1 MLRERTGP
9 HGEGA
14 FSRVSG
20 TAGQVRADGVRM
32 NLSQLY
38 YFSKLAEVQHY
49 ANAAKELYITQPSL
63 SHAIKSLE
71 SELGVPL
78 FEREGRRMKLTP
90 FGRAF
95 VEYVNRGLREI
106 DKGVELAQEYNGK
119 LGGAVKIGAVYTVQG
134 DYLPMLI
141 RDYRSQYGSNV
152 KFNLFQGF
160 SEPLVEALERDEY
173 DVVFAAK
180 VANKPNLCFEHVVSH
195 QLVAFV
201 SKSNELASRV
211 SLSLAELRGRLVY
224 TYRRGT
230 PIGENVND
238 ALEEYGVSAVQDY
251 QDEITLGGMVQADPS
266 SVGLAT
272 LSIGLESFKGV
283 QIIPLE
289 DIPHD
294 FHRIYM
300 VYKRNAFCSRAVESF
315 IEFTSDYVPPK
326 EAIPVAEIPA

>member
-1 MLRERTGP
+1 
-9 HGEGA
+9 
-14 FSRVSG
+14 
-20 TAGQVRADGVRM
+20 M

-95 VEYVNRGLREI
+95 AEYVNRGLREI

-119 LGGAVKIGAVYTVQG
+119 LGGSIRIGAIYTVQG

-141 RDYRSQYGSNV
+141 RDYRVQYGLNV
-152 KFNLFQGF
+152 KFDLFQGF
-160 SEPLVEALERDEY
+160 SGPLVDSLEHDEY
-173 DVVFAAK
+173 DVVFAAR

-201 SKSNELASRV
+201 SKSNPLASRQ
-211 SLSLAELRGRLVY
+211 SLSLADLRGRLVY

-230 PIGENVND
+230 PIGENVNEV
-238 ALEEYGVSAVQDY
+238 LEEVGIRAIQNY
-251 QDEITLGGMVQADPS
+251 QDEITLGGMVLADPS

-272 LSIGLESFKGV
+272 LSIGLQSFKDLV
-283 QIIPLE
+283 VIPLT
-289 DIPHD
+289 DVPQD

-300 VYKRNAFCSRAVESF
+300 VYKRDEFRSRAVESF
-315 IEFTSDYVPPK
+315 IEFTLDYVPLV
-326 EAIPVAEIPA
+326 EAIPTIELSR

>member
-1 MLRERTGP
+1 
-9 HGEGA
+9 
-14 FSRVSG
+14 
-20 TAGQVRADGVRM
+20 M

-95 VEYVNRGLREI
+95 AEYVNRGLREI

-119 LGGAVKIGAVYTVQG
+119 LGGSIRIGAIYTVQG

-141 RDYRSQYGSNV
+141 RDYRVQYGLNV
-152 KFNLFQGF
+152 KFDLFQGF
-160 SEPLVEALERDEY
+160 SGPLVDSLEHDEY
-173 DVVFAAK
+173 DVVFAAR

-201 SKSNELASRV
+201 SKSNPLASRQ
-211 SLSLAELRGRLVY
+211 SLSLADLRGRLVY

-230 PIGENVND
+230 PIGENVNEV
-238 ALEEYGVSAVQDY
+238 LEEVGIRAIQNY
-251 QDEITLGGMVQADPS
+251 QDEITLGGMVLADPS

-272 LSIGLESFKGV
+272 LSIGLQSFKDLV
-283 QIIPLE
+283 VIPLT
-289 DIPHD
+289 DVPQD

-300 VYKRNAFCSRAVESF
+300 VYKRDEFRSRAVESF
-315 IEFTSDYVPPK
+315 IEFTLDYVPPV
-326 EAIPVAEIPA
+326 EAIPTIELSR

>member
-1 MLRERTGP
+1 
-9 HGEGA
+9 
-14 FSRVSG
+14 
-20 TAGQVRADGVRM
+20 M

-71 SELGVPL
+71 NELGVPL

-95 VEYVNRGLREI
+95 AEYVNRGLREI
-106 DKGVELAQEYNGK
+106 DKGMELAQEYNGK
-119 LGGAVKIGAVYTVQG
+119 LGGSIRIGAIYTVQG

-141 RDYRSQYGSNV
+141 RDYRGQFGSSV
-152 KFNLFQGF
+152 KFDLFQGF
-160 SEPLVEALERDEY
+160 SGPLVEALEKDEY
-173 DVVFAAK
+173 DVVFAAR
-180 VANKPNLCFEHVVSH
+180 VANKPDLCFEHVVSH

-201 SKSNELASRV
+201 SRSNPLASRT
-211 SLSLAELRGRLVY
+211 SLSLGDLRGRLVY

-238 ALEEYGVSAVQDY
+238 ALEEFGIRAVQDY

-272 LSIGLESFKGV
+272 LSIGLKSFKDLA
-283 QIIPLE
+283 IIPLD

-300 VYKRNAFCSRAVESF
+300 AYKRDAFRSRAVESF
-315 IEFTSDYVPPK
+315 IEFTLDYVPPS
-326 EAIPVAEIPA
+326 EAIPTLGGSL